1 MTILRAIGRLVTLP
15 FALLRSIRRRLT
27 IRRMLWTLG
36 LTMAVL
42 ILAPTLFIAT
52 QCYGNGTEAAPAP
65 APPGAD
71 GVPAFRRAES
81 NSFLT
86 LPEWFIVYSADE
98 YAQFVTR
105 SRPSAFPYLGS
116 VGRSWKFYG
125 SVCRVT
131 SRTYP
136 FESGYHM
143 MLGVIGTSFT
153 VEYLIKGLYENT
165 IGRVTEWIATNDTPE
180 DAFAARTAREYGTF
194 MHTTPWYEFPFGAK
208 LAALWRETPFWG
220 PHFLRKMERRV
231 VVSAEYG
238 GKAIYGWLMGFAT
251 GTAYAPEDL
260 QIVAWIS
267 HANESV
273 FSDRRVQQ
281 VTHLGADRFI
291 VRLPR
296 YESFTQIAL
305 GLIDRGVT
313 FEQIAGN
320 DDILVTAI
328 APGAWPAAPMKG
340 ELIAALPILTE
351 PPKTRLAIR
360 TPVAALHELVTFLR
374 AHGVQIEHIYDY

>member
-1 MTILRAIGRLVTLP
+1 MTILGAISRLLALP
-15 FALLRSIRRRLT
+15 FALLRAIRRRLT
-27 IRRMLWTLG
+27 LRRVLWTLG

-42 ILAPTLFIAT
+42 ILCPTVFIAT

-65 APPGAD
+65 EPPRAGE
-71 GVPAFRRAES
+71 VPSFRRAEV

-105 SRPSAFPYLGS
+105 ARPSAFPYLRS
-116 VGRSWKFYG
+116 VSQYWKFYG
-125 SVCRVT
+125 SVCSVT
-131 SRTYP
+131 SRSYP
-136 FESGYHM
+136 FEGGYHM

-165 IGRVTEWIATNDTPE
+165 IGRVTEWIASNATPE

-220 PHFLRKMERRV
+220 PHFIRKMERRV
-231 VVSAEYG
+231 VLSAEYG
-238 GKAIYGWLMGFAT
+238 GKAIYGWLMGLAT
-251 GTAYAPEDL
+251 GAAYAPEDL
-260 QIVAWIS
+260 QIVAWIA

-273 FSDRRVQQ
+273 FSDRRVQKI
-281 VTHLGADRFI
+281 THLGADRFI

-296 YESFTQIAL
+296 YEAFTQVAL
-305 GLIDRGVT
+305 ELIDRGMT
-313 FEQIAGN
+313 FDQIAGN
-320 DDILVTAI
+320 DDVLVTAI
-328 APGAWPAAPMKG
+328 APGKWQDRPVDA

-351 PPKTRLAIR
+351 APKTRLAIR
-360 TPVAALHELVTFLR
+360 ARVAALHELVGWLR
-374 AHGVQIEHIYDY
+374 ARGAKVEHIYDY